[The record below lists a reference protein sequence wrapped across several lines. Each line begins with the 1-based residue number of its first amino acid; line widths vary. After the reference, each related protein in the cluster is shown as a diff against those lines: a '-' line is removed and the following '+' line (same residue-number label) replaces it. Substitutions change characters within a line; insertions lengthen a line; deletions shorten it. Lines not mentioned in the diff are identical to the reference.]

1 MRKGKADIGSY
12 VFFTFSE
19 FRTILKLHDFFQT
32 YSHAEWEI
40 ANGLIFP
47 SAGVFLF
54 CPLLEVVV
62 DHYLSG
68 CNYAGRVSAICTL
81 YVDCAVGCVFS

>member
-1 MRKGKADIGSY
+1 M
-12 VFFTFSE
+12 
-19 FRTILKLHDFFQT
+19 
-32 YSHAEWEI
+32 HAEWEI

-47 SAGVFLF
+47 SGGVLE

-68 CNYAGRVSAICTL
+68 CNYAGRVLAICTL
-81 YVDCAVGCVFS
+81 YVDCAVGYVFS